1 MSRIHPLEP
10 WFFLLFGAFHL
21 HRVWALADRAGY
33 AAFWM
38 GLLEQKG
45 PLYFLLMGA
54 LALLCLWGAALFFRE
69 RRQPRW
75 WRWAYV
81 LGGGYVLFDLAAIAA
96 GWPPWRRL
104 LQAMFDIRAPGW
116 VTLWSAFVLLGG
128 GSFALGLWLIR
139 RRRKESP

>member
-81 LGGGYVLFDLAAIAA
+81 LGGG
-96 GWPPWRRL
+96 
-104 LQAMFDIRAPGW
+104 
-116 VTLWSAFVLLGG
+116 
-128 GSFALGLWLIR
+128 SFALGLWLIR